1 MLGSKVEEL
10 FSEELSVALLKE
22 VSLGMDSEVSKAT
35 PGLVSLS
42 PQPEN
47 QNVNVQPLIQYHAF
61 LSATVLPSMM
71 VTDSSSDILSKP
83 PIKCFLLLF
92 CFFCF

>member
-22 VSLGMDSEVSKAT
+22 VSLGMDSEVPKAT

-42 PQPEN
+42 PQLEN
-47 QNVNVQPLIQYHAF
+47 QNVNV
-61 LSATVLPSMM
+61 
-71 VTDSSSDILSKP
+71 
-83 PIKCFLLLF
+83 
-92 CFFCF
+92 

>member
-35 PGLVSLS
+35 QV
-42 PQPEN
+42 
-47 QNVNVQPLIQYHAF
+47 
-61 LSATVLPSMM
+61 
-71 VTDSSSDILSKP
+71 
-83 PIKCFLLLF
+83 
-92 CFFCF
+92 